1 MLLDFNV
8 HHERVLLSIFMDGEW
23 TRIESYNIVLLS
35 C

>member
-8 HHERVLLSIFMDGEW
+8 HERFLLSIFMDGEW